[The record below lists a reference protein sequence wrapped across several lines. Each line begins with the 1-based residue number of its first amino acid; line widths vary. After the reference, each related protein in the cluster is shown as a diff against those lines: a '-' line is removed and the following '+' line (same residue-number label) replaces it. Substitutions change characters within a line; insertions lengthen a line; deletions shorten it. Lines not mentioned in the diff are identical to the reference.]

1 MPKTFKTRIKLGASA
16 EDVYSALTNPFA
28 LELWTGY
35 PAKMSTEVGS
45 EFELWEGDICG
56 QNLEFE
62 PNRLVKQEWYF
73 GEQTEKSIVTMKIFA
88 NGAEKST
95 LDVEQTNIPDEDFDD
110 LTEGWRDT
118 YLAALKQFL
127 EEGDD

>member
-1 MPKTFKTRIKLGASA
+1 MHYLCATKNINKMPKTFKTRIKLGASA

-56 QNLEFE
+56 QYLDFYPNKHNL
-62 PNRLVKQEWYF
+62 NH
-73 GEQTEKSIVTMKIFA
+73 
-88 NGAEKST
+88 
-95 LDVEQTNIPDEDFDD
+95 PD
-110 LTEGWRDT
+110 
-118 YLAALKQFL
+118 KHS
-127 EEGDD
+127 